1 MFHPL
6 KENFLHSKKW
16 SGSYP
21 SITWAALILI
31 TGHFQFPIVSDQSLS
46 QATMFHTSTIYDIVQ
61 FPISWHLANES
72 AILPCHAHI
81 TYLSQYSIALYYY
94 HYVPYDFMFAFRTL
108 TAITC
113 LTMAFPSL
121 FLICHIESILYHELS
136 VTPPHNQTAYICV
149 GHLFDSF
156 HVKIEYKLQNHVW
169 NELQFEV
176 DRPTQTKSTAMTTVT
191 TTKSTIATT
200 TTTITSQHNDKRQN
214 IVHWPHLEL
223 NISKPNFDNYAT
235 HTNTKNHSFILY

>member
-1 MFHPL
+1 MERFISEHYVSSS
-6 KENFLHSKKW
+6 HSYYW
-16 SGSYP
+16 SFSIPYSIGSIIITSNNVSHINHLWHCSVSNQLAFGQWIGYFAMP
-21 SITWAALILI
+21 RSYYISITIFHCVILL
-31 TGHFQFPIVSDQSLS
+31 SLR
-46 QATMFHTSTIYDIVQ
+46 
-61 FPISWHLANES
+61 
-72 AILPCHAHI
+72 AIC
-81 TYLSQYSIALYYY
+81 LYW
-94 HYVPYDFMFAFRTL
+94 FAFRTF
-108 TAITC
+108 TFITC